1 MNSFGDKLR
10 AHFTPLHTSLGLKG
24 LGLAVIIL
32 VFDQLTKL
40 GVLYGLN
47 LQAIGDQVNILPF
60 FSLTMV
66 HNQGISFGLLTSGGL
81 GRWLLVL
88 FQFGMAL
95 ALVDYV
101 RTQTNA
107 WLTFSLGLII
117 GGAIGNGIDR
127 FRLGYVVDF
136 LDFSGTHVFPWVFN
150 VADSAICI
158 GVALLVW
165 YFVRADLTAKRK
177 DVA

>member
-1 MNSFGDKLR
+1 MDKLR
-10 AHFTPLHTSLGLKG
+10 AHFTPLYSSLGLKA
-24 LGLAVIIL
+24 LGLALLVLIL
-32 VFDQLTKL
+32 DQLTKL
-40 GVLYGLN
+40 GVWHGLN
-47 LQAIGDQVNILPF
+47 LQTIGDQVNILPI

-66 HNQGISFGLLTSGGL
+66 HNQGISFGFFHSEGA
-81 GRWLLVL
+81 GRWVLVL
-88 FQFGMAL
+88 FQFGMGL
-95 ALVDYV
+95 ALMDYV

-107 WLTFSLGLII
+107 WLALSLGLII

-127 FRLGYVVDF
+127 ARLGFVIDF
-136 LDFSGTHVFPWVFN
+136 LDFSGTHIFPWVFN

-177 DVA
+177 DAA